1 MSNSDDDRRA
11 GNKLL
16 AEGNFVAAEE
26 CYRRAAAHDPRS
38 ADAHIALGFALLQQG
53 RLAEAQP
60 PLERARSLAP
70 REPDVHFL
78 LGSIARRQ
86 HALDAAAARLRTALE
101 LRPEFAEAHH
111 ELGIV
116 LRFQRQLD
124 QAMRC
129 SDQALSLQPELA
141 GPRVNKG
148 LVHLLRGEFAPGL
161 ELYENRLLEPS
172 ERVAKLLAILAA
184 RGISRWRGEMLRGKR
199 LLVWI
204 DEGAGDFL
212 MHMRYLPLLAAKGG
226 QAIIV
231 LSDPSL
237 ARVARTFPN
246 VAQVATFVDELPLD
260 AIDVHC
266 PVVSLPYA
274 FGTRA
279 DTIPAAVPYL
289 VVPPALRTRW
299 APVLAELRR
308 PKIGLVWAGS
318 PEYGRDALR
327 SLEPRRL
334 RPLLENSRCSFVS
347 LQKGASTSQ
356 LEALGAPVLAPVGE
370 PEDFLDT
377 AAIIADLDL
386 VVGVDTSVVHL
397 TGSLGKPIWVMNRFE
412 SEWRWQLG
420 REDSPWYPTLRLFNQ
435 PAPGD
440 WDSVVRRVA
449 GELSLLA

>member
-1 MSNSDDDRRA
+1 MSTSDDHRRA
-11 GNKLL
+11 GNRLL
-16 AEGNFVAAEE
+16 AEGNFAGAEE
-26 CYRRAAAHDPRS
+26 CYRRATAQDPRS

-60 PLERARSLAP
+60 PLERALALAP
-70 REPDVHFL
+70 REPDAHFL

-161 ELYENRLLEPS
+161 ELYESRLLEPS

-184 RGISRWRGEMLRGKR
+184 RGIPRWRGEMLRGKR

-274 FGTRA
+274 FATRA
-279 DTIPAAVPYL
+279 DTIPAAMPYL
-289 VVPPALRTRW
+289 AVPPALRTRW
-299 APVLAELRR
+299 AQVLAGLRR
-308 PKIGLVWAGS
+308 PKVGLVWAGS

-327 SLEPRRL
+327 SLAPRRL

-347 LQKGASTSQ
+347 LQKGASRSQ
-356 LEALGAPVLAPVGE
+356 LEELGAPVLAPVGE
-370 PEDFLDT
+370 AEDFLDT
-377 AAIIADLDL
+377 AAIIAELDL

-397 TGSLGKPIWVMNRFE
+397 TGSLGKPVWVMNRFE

-420 REDSPWYPTLRLFNQ
+420 REDSPWYPALRLFNQ

>member
-1 MSNSDDDRRA
+1 MSSSDDHRR
-11 GNKLL
+11 
-16 AEGNFVAAEE
+16 EGNTALAAGDFARAEE
-26 CYRRAAAHDPRS
+26 CYRRATAEHPGS
-38 ADAHIALGFALLQQG
+38 PDAHTALGFALLRQG
-53 RLAEAQP
+53 RLAEAQA
-60 PLERARSLAP
+60 PLERALSLAP
-70 REPDVHFL
+70 RDPDVHFL
-78 LGSIARRQ
+78 LGSVARRQ
-86 HALDAAAARLRTALE
+86 HALDAAAAHLRTALE
-101 LRPEFAEAHH
+101 LRPDFAEAHP

-116 LRFQRQLD
+116 LRFQRRLD
-124 QAMRC
+124 EAMRC
-129 SDQALSLQPELA
+129 SDQALSLQPEFDA
-141 GPRVNKG
+141 PRLNKG

-161 ELYENRLLEPS
+161 ELYENRLREPA

-212 MHMRYLPLLAAKGG
+212 MHMRYLPMLAAKGG
-226 QAIIV
+226 PAIIV

-260 AIDVHC
+260 AIDAHC

-289 VVPPALRTRW
+289 EVPPSLRSRW
-299 APVLAELRR
+299 AKALSGLRR
-308 PKIGLVWAGS
+308 PRVGVVWAGNL
-318 PEYGRDALR
+318 EYGRDALR
-327 SLEPRRL
+327 SIAPQRL
-334 RPLLENSRCSFVS
+334 RPLLDHPRCSFVS
-347 LQKGASTSQ
+347 LQKGASAQQ
-356 LEALGAPVLAPVGE
+356 LEALGAPVFAPVGE
-370 PEDFLDT
+370 SEDFLDT
-377 AAIIADLDL
+377 AAIIAELDL

-397 TGSLGKPIWVMNRFE
+397 TGSLGKPVWVMNRFE
-412 SEWRWQLG
+412 SEWRWQVG